1 MKIED
6 TWMKLELGLNSI
18 FKHQELGAREYLD
31 YYKICF
37 DFCTDLN
44 VINTIS
50 EFHDYGGGDIAT
62 ARGKMLYDRVKSYIV
77 RVVCD
82 LLYGCVDLSGE
93 PLLQYYSTKWELF
106 SFAMKVVD
114 GIFAYLNR
122 HWVRREFDEGREGSY
137 MVYTLGLVAW
147 REALFEKIKDKL
159 RDALLELVRIERTG
173 GMINRNLISTTLRS
187 LEEIGHDKTE
197 PAKAGSAAPKTLSVY
212 RSAFET
218 PFLET
223 TRVFYTQEV
232 QDFLQ
237 THTCQLV
244 ENCKEYMEKFER
256 RLREEELRVELCLN
270 RSTMGPLKDVCE
282 EIIVTKQLG
291 FIQSHFGTLLVEQAD
306 DDIGRMYQL
315 CLRVEKGLEALRQA
329 LQDYVTKVGREALE
343 QRCQEALQDPKI
355 YVHTILEVHQRYQG
369 LVERSF
375 SKEVG
380 FVKSLDT
387 AAIAFINRNAVTEKA
402 PETRVLKS
410 PELIARYC
418 DLLMKKNSKMPDEM
432 EMDVLQK
439 NVITIFK
446 YLEDKDIFMKF
457 YTKHFSKRLLN
468 EQSASDEAESSFIS
482 KLTEC
487 CGFEY
492 TSRLAKM
499 VQDTQV
505 SKDLSSG
512 FKDQQL
518 ESSRSKKSI
527 EFGIQVLSTGTWPS
541 MMLVNLNLPRDLSTT
556 VEGFT
561 AFYNTKFTGR
571 KLSWI
576 YNQSRGEITST
587 AFKGKKYVFG
597 ATTTQ
602 MCTLLLFNEQL
613 EYSAEKI
620 QEATGLDTKT
630 TQMVLGSLVKN
641 QVLKIKGAE
650 DVKDADKVSMNADL
664 VLNMGYSNKKVRV
677 DLSKMTMAVQTAKD
691 QESVQKS
698 MEEDRKNII
707 QAAIVRIMKTRKQCS
722 HQKLM
727 VELIEQLSTRFKPKV
742 ELIKKCIGSLIEKE
756 YLKRNEDQ
764 RDLYDYLA

>member
-1 MKIED
+1 
-6 TWMKLELGLNSI
+6 
-18 FKHQELGAREYLD
+18 
-31 YYKICF
+31 
-37 DFCTDLN
+37 
-44 VINTIS
+44 
-50 EFHDYGGGDIAT
+50 
-62 ARGKMLYDRVKSYIV
+62 MLYDRVKSYIV

-137 MVYTLGLVAW
+137 MVYILGLVAW

-541 MMLVNLNLPRDLSTT
+541 MILVNLNLPRDLSTT

-650 DVKDADKVSMNADL
+650 DVKDADKVPMNADL

>member
-1 MKIED
+1 MKIDD
-6 TWMKLELGLNSI
+6 TWMKLEVGLNSI
-18 FKHQELGAREYLD
+18 FKHQELSATEYLE
-31 YYKICF
+31 YYKLCF

-44 VINTIS
+44 AINTIT
-50 EFHDYGGGDIAT
+50 EFNDYGGGDIAT
-62 ARGKMLYDRVKSYIV
+62 ACGKMLYDRVRAFII
-77 RVVCD
+77 RVVQD

-93 PLLQYYSTKWELF
+93 PLLQYYSQKWELF

-122 HWVRREFDEGREGSY
+122 HWVRREFDEGREGAY
-137 MVYTLGLVAW
+137 MIYILGLATW
-147 REALFEKIKDKL
+147 REELFEKIKDKV

-173 GMINRNLISTTLRS
+173 GMINRNLISSTVRS

-197 PAKAGSAAPKTLSVY
+197 PPKAGSAAPKTLSVY
-212 RSAFET
+212 RSAFEA

-237 THTCQLV
+237 THSCQLV
-244 ENCKEYMEKFER
+244 ENCKEYMKKFDK
-256 RLREEELRVELCLN
+256 RLREEEMRVELCFN
-270 RSTMGPLKDVCE
+270 RSTLRPLKDVCE
-282 EIIVTKQLG
+282 EIMITKQLG

-306 DDIGRMYQL
+306 EDLGRMYQL

-329 LQDYVTKVGREALE
+329 LQAYVTKVGREALE

-375 SKEVG
+375 SKEIG

-387 AAIAFINRNAVTEKA
+387 AAIAFINKNAVTEKVQA
-402 PETRVLKS
+402 TRNLKS

-446 YLEDKDIFMKF
+446 YLEDKDVFMNF
-457 YTKHFSKRLLN
+457 YIKHFCKRQLT
-468 EQSASDEAESSFIS
+468 ETSASDEAESSFIS

-512 FKDQQL
+512 YKDQQL
-518 ESSRSKKSI
+518 EATRSKKTI
-527 EFGIQVLSTGTWPS
+527 EFGIQVLSTGAWPN
-541 MMLVNLNLPRDLSTT
+541 MALVNLNLPRDLTT
-556 VEGFT
+556 SVEGFT
-561 AFYNTKFTGR
+561 QFYNTKFTGR
-571 KLSWI
+571 KLSWNYI
-576 YNQSRGEITST
+576 HSRGELTST
-587 AFKGKKYVFG
+587 AFKGKKYVFA

-630 TQMVLGSLVKN
+630 TQMVLGTLVKN
-641 QVLKIKGAE
+641 QVLKIKGSE
-650 DVKDADKVSMNADL
+650 DVKEVDKIPMNADL
-664 VLNMGYSNKKVRV
+664 VLNMGYTNKKVRV
-677 DLSKMTMAVQTAKD
+677 DLTKMTMAVQTAKD

-707 QAAIVRIMKTRKQCS
+707 QAAIVRIMKTRKQFS
-722 HQKLM
+722 HQNLM
-727 VELIEQLSTRFKPKV
+727 VELLEQLSSRFKPKV

-756 YLKRNEDQ
+756 YIKRNENQ

>member
-1 MKIED
+1 
-6 TWMKLELGLNSI
+6 
-18 FKHQELGAREYLD
+18 
-31 YYKICF
+31 
-37 DFCTDLN
+37 
-44 VINTIS
+44 
-50 EFHDYGGGDIAT
+50 
-62 ARGKMLYDRVKSYIV
+62 MLYDRVKSYIV

-137 MVYTLGLVAW
+137 MVYILGLVAW

-329 LQDYVTKVGREALE
+329 LQAYVTKVGREALE

-650 DVKDADKVSMNADL
+650 DVKDADKVPMNAHL